1 MVHFYGLVHRYTY
14 KDKMCLGKVSKKKT
28 YREPPV
34 DPIYQKPIESGYDDE
49 EASSGVLTILRKMN
63 PFFKK
68 LL

>member
-1 MVHFYGLVHRYTY
+1 
-14 KDKMCLGKVSKKKT
+14 MCLGKVSKKKT